1 MGGGI
6 SWWSEKPVFF
16 KINRKSEADSLLK
29 SSISSKLHDFLS
41 DYSDDVLSE
50 YITVLICNGKHQYQ
64 ARDDLDAFLG
74 ERTAEFVTW
83 LWDFLLSQA
92 LQSGSD
98 LIALSDSID
107 VTSVTAK
114 HDHAYPSSL
123 TKMDEGIN
131 AGQKSIQFTN
141 KSNKKVLLHES
152 NRSPKQ
158 VLQEKIV
165 KAPSSHFKSSS
176 SGNAHPRNS
185 ANNVTGTSLSAH
197 ATVVVSES
205 HHNERTRGSVWDRL
219 GKPLDDA
226 SEGNE
231 TVDASAVAD
240 INQDE
245 QLLNWRSPMHTALNG
260 GHSRTVRGEVPG
272 LSKNDLVEGRTL
284 QHKPHPQHAAN
295 NIRRKRHFGDISLGL
310 GAGSVSS
317 VGGRKTGLKSKENL
331 QDLKKPHKT
340 SAPNLA
346 SEVLDVK
353 QKLHQ
358 IETEMSRLRS
368 RQMEM
373 EKDGKPNLLLNFG
386 SSKHLK
392 EDSESRTVIVTNVHF
407 AATKEALSLYFA
419 KCGSVVN
426 VVILTDEATSR
437 RKGSAY
443 VTFVSKESVDKAL
456 ELSGSQFFSR
466 TIKVLRKAE
475 SATATPGPAQHAGIP
490 SQAPLT
496 HINRNFTTNKL
507 HCSSSHLQWRRVD
520 VSVPSDPSATTNVK
534 SREAGS
540 SASQQQLPGSPTSV
554 K

>member
-83 LWDFLLSQA
+83 LWDFLSSHA
-92 LQSGSD
+92 LQSSSEI
-98 LIALSDSID
+98 IALSDSID
-107 VTSVTAK
+107 VAAVTAK

-123 TKMDEGIN
+123 
-131 AGQKSIQFTN
+131 
-141 KSNKKVLLHES
+141 VLLHES

-165 KAPSSHFKSSS
+165 QAPSSHFKSSS

-197 ATVVVSES
+197 ATGVVSES
-205 HHNERTRGSVWDRL
+205 HHIGRPRGSVWDRL
-219 GKPLDDA
+219 SKPLDNA
-226 SEGNE
+226 AEGSE
-231 TVDASAVAD
+231 TIDVSAVAQ

-245 QLLNWRSPMHTALNG
+245 QLLNWRSSMHTAPNG
-260 GHSRTVRGEVPG
+260 GHSQTVRGEVPG
-272 LSKNDLVEGRTL
+272 LSKNDLAEGRTL
-284 QHKPHPQHAAN
+284 VHKPHPQHSAN
-295 NIRRKRHFGDISLGL
+295 NIRQKRHFGDISLGL

-317 VGGRKTGLKSKENL
+317 VGERKTGLQSKENL

-340 SAPNLA
+340 TALNLA

-386 SSKHLK
+386 SSKRLE
-392 EDSESRTVIVTNVHF
+392 EDSESRTIIVTNVHF
-407 AATKEALSLYFA
+407 AATKEALSLYFS

-475 SATATPGPAQHAGIP
+475 SAAATPGPAQHAGTP

-507 HCSSSHLQWRRVD
+507 HCSSSHLQW
-520 VSVPSDPSATTNVK
+520 
-534 SREAGS
+534 
-540 SASQQQLPGSPTSV
+540 
-554 K
+554 